1 MEQLL
6 NYLLS
11 TEYATY
17 IFAWCGAC
25 AVFVA
30 AAPVSW
36 TQKIPGPIMAF
47 INVCAVNFG
56 NAKNK
61 NADIKGNPQ

>member
-6 NYLLS
+6 EFLLQ

-17 IFAWCGAC
+17 VFAWCGFC

-30 AAPVSW
+30 VAP
-36 TQKIPGPIMAF
+36 TKLTEKIPDVLMAF
-47 INVCAVNFG
+47 INVCAINFG

-61 NADIKGNPQ
+61 NSDIKGNPQ